1 MPQQDVPPPSATRSV
16 GAYATAGVEFA
27 VAILLFLFAG
37 QVLDRR
43 FGTSPWLVMIG
54 AFVGAA
60 AGWYALYRTL
70 TRHRKRIETGHR
82 PG

>member
-1 MPQQDVPPPSATRSV
+1 MAQQDAPGSPGTRSV
-16 GAYATAGVEFA
+16 GAYATAGIEFA

-43 FGTSPWLVMIG
+43 LGTSPWFVMIG

-70 TRHRKRIETGHR
+70 TRHRKRIETEHR
-82 PG
+82 SG